1 MSPTELRYSVIMRP
15 RGIQKKSLSPPLLT
29 MATGNLVNLEKTPEI
44 FLINVKFL
52 ASCSKKIFLIIL
64 AENLKKA
71 VFQLSTEGAILLVSV
86 NSSQIFSEGLLV
98 IVINKVQR
106 FSYNQSYLMLI

>member
-1 MSPTELRYSVIMRP
+1 ML
-15 RGIQKKSLSPPLLT
+15 KK
-29 MATGNLVNLEKTPEI
+29 
-44 FLINVKFL
+44 
-52 ASCSKKIFLIIL
+52 KKLLIIL

-71 VFQLSTEGAILLVSV
+71 AFQLSIEGAILLVFI